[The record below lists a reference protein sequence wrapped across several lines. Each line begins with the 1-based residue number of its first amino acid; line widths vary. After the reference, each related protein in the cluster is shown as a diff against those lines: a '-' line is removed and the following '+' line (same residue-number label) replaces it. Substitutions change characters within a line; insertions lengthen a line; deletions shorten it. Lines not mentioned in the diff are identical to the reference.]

1 MPAHWKEELFL
12 CLWIIG
18 IASAA
23 GALVGWPLHGLL
35 LGLIVYLAW
44 HAWHIR
50 QLPQW
55 LNTDAKQTPA
65 TVGLWKGVVEEIVQ
79 LHGVRRVRENDLT
92 VSLSSFRAAVTA
104 LPDAVVMFNQNE
116 MIEWC
121 NPAAQRLLGISSSG
135 AVGQPLLKQINDPL
149 LAEYLTNKDFSR
161 PLIFSSPGNKL
172 NILSLLVAGLASPQR
187 QMLVVSDITHQHN
200 LNEAKRDF
208 IDNVSHELRTP
219 LTVIVGLLEQSAM
232 GELDAKTQ
240 QRVTTMMQQQT
251 MRMRDLVSD
260 LLTLARLETKDAA
273 LRDQAVAIPQLLA
286 DIIEEARTLNSA
298 TGHVLQLYVQSP
310 NGLRGNP
317 MELRAAFTNLV
328 TNAIKHTPS
337 RSEVDI
343 HWQVDGNGA
352 RLSVCDSGAG
362 IPARH
367 IPRLTERL
375 YRVDASRSR
384 DTGGTGLG
392 LAIVKHALDQ
402 HDAKLKI
409 SSTEGRGSTFS
420 CHFPPHRVL
429 KEVGSL

>member
-18 IASAA
+18 TASAA
-23 GALVGWPLHGLL
+23 GALVGWPLPGLV
-35 LGLIVYLAW
+35 LGLIAYLAW
-44 HAWHIR
+44 HAYHIR

-55 LNTDAKQTPA
+55 LDTDADQTPA
-65 TVGLWKGVVEEIVQ
+65 SVGLWKGVVEEIAQ
-79 LHGVRRVRENDLT
+79 LRGVRRIRENDLT
-92 VSLSSFRAAVTA
+92 VSLSSFRAAVVA
-104 LPDAVVMFNQNE
+104 LPDAVVMFNRNE
-116 MIEWC
+116 IIEWC
-121 NPAAQRLLGISSSG
+121 NPAAQRLLGISSS
-135 AVGQPLLKQINDPL
+135 AVGQPLLKTINDPL

-161 PLIFSSPGNKL
+161 PLIFSPPGSEIK
-172 NILSLLVAGLASPQR
+172 ILSLLVAGLASSQR

-208 IDNVSHELRTP
+208 IANVSHELRTP

-232 GELDAKTQ
+232 GNLDATTQ
-240 QRVTTMMQQQT
+240 QRVTTMMQQQA

-273 LRDQAVAIPQLLA
+273 RRDQAVAVPELLA
-286 DIIEEARTLNSA
+286 GIVDEARALSA
-298 TGHVLQLYVQSP
+298 ETGHVLQLHVQSP
-310 NGLRGNP
+310 QGLRGNP
-317 MELRAAFTNLV
+317 VELRTAFTNLV
-328 TNAIKHTPS
+328 TNAINHTPK

-375 YRVDASRSR
+375 YRVEASRSR

-392 LAIVKHALDQ
+392 LAIVKHALEQ
-402 HDAKLKI
+402 HDAILKI
-409 SSTEGRGSTFS
+409 NSTEGRGSTFS
-420 CHFPPHRVL
+420 CHFPPHRVVN
-429 KEVGSL
+429 EA